1 MRLPR
6 FGTVAQAGE
15 RRHGG
20 RMRDQPF
27 ADGRPAIPFSS
38 LPHLLEHQAKRIPD
52 APAILAPGRVPLTYS
67 HLYQHIKNTGHAL
80 RAMGIGRHDRIAVTL
95 PNGPEMAVAIL
106 AAASSA
112 VCVPMNPAYQG
123 EELERYFVHLR
134 PRALIAQAGI
144 DSPARRVAL
153 SRGVRV
159 IELSGAGDAEAG
171 LFTLIGDR
179 EDVRSDELVGP
190 RHVAVLLLT
199 SGTTAQPK
207 IVPQTHANI
216 CASAY
221 SSVAAW
227 ALSETDRCINM
238 LPLFHGHGLHNTLMA
253 SLAAGASVVCT
264 GGWDSNSFFAWL
276 TAFKPTWY
284 SAVST
289 IHQAVLAQA
298 RNNHERLA
306 ECRLRFIRSGSAP
319 LPSHILMELEATFD
333 APVIEYYAMTETTST
348 PIACNPLPPAR
359 RKAGSAGIP
368 LSLDVAIMGEGGT
381 FLSNGQRGEVVVR
394 GAGIMP
400 GYDGDPTATQS
411 AFAGDWFKTGD
422 LGFFDDD
429 GYLFLAGRIREIIN
443 RGGEKI
449 TPQEVDQVLLEH
461 PAVAEAVTFAVPHAT
476 LGEDVAS
483 AVVLRS
489 NAAASPKEIRQF
501 AIGRV
506 ADFKVPRQVLI
517 VTKIPKG
524 PTGKVQRIG
533 LASELGLAAS
543 TTLSSVFVAP
553 RTPLEK
559 LLAERWAE
567 ILQLEQIGIEDDFFA
582 SGGDSLLAA
591 HVLAHIYSVT
601 KIELEASR
609 FFDAPTVAEV
619 AHHLEHAIQTGQAP
633 RAPATLVCAAREN
646 GLMPASPAQEH
657 LCKLQHALPD
667 IPCFNTL
674 YALRITSPC
683 DVAVLERSIN
693 EVVRRHEILRTTI
706 ARIDGRYVQVVAPQL
721 TVPLAFDDLHAL
733 PESRKQALGHQFLQD
748 ELLHS
753 FDLAQ
758 GPLLRARL
766 MRLAKQEYLLIL
778 STHQI
783 VSDGWSFGV
792 LANELAALY
801 DAFSSGAESPL
812 APLSIQF
819 ADFAFWQRRW
829 KSHPDMIAQLDYWRE
844 QLRDPLPAI
853 RLAKRR
859 PPSRRIDAFRTAR
872 REWALPTGLSEAAKR
887 FGQHEGG
894 TLFMVLVAALKTLLH
909 RYLAQDDLRVA
920 TLVAN
925 RNRPG
930 TEGLVGPLA
939 NTVVLRTG
947 LAGDPNPLE
956 VLRRVRATTLAAYA
970 HQDLPFEDLVENL
983 ERERARSPLPLS
995 EVMITLHNATLRPI
1009 INCRTL
1015 IFEEANP
1022 GMPAPL
1028 VTITSADVIFMLHET
1043 AQGLRG
1049 HCVYKP
1055 HLFGTRTIDR
1065 LLRDFEGVLEQMMAQ
1080 PERPI
1085 STIRISRNP
1094 SQPQGRAFDA
1104 ERRRKS

>member
-1 MRLPR
+1 
-6 FGTVAQAGE
+6 
-15 RRHGG
+15 
-20 RMRDQPF
+20 MRDESF
-27 ADGRPAIPFSS
+27 LARRPTTPFSC

-67 HLYQHIKNTGHAL
+67 RLYQHIENIGHTL
-80 RAMGIGRHDRIAVTL
+80 RAMGIGRHDRVVVVL

-106 AAASSA
+106 AAAASA
-112 VCVPMNPAYQG
+112 VCIPMNPAYQG
-123 EELERYFVHLR
+123 EELERYFADLR
-134 PRALIAQAGI
+134 PRALITEAGI
-144 DSPARRVAL
+144 DSPVRRAAL

-159 IELSGAGDAEAG
+159 IELSAALDAEAG
-171 LFTLIGDR
+171 LFTLVGDR
-179 EDVRSDELVGP
+179 ADARSDESVSPG
-190 RHVAVLLLT
+190 HVAVLLLT
-199 SGTTAQPK
+199 SGTTARPK

-227 ALSETDRCINM
+227 ALNETDRCINM

-253 SLAAGASVVCT
+253 SLAGGASVVCT
-264 GGWDSNSFFAWL
+264 AGWDANSFLAWL
-276 TAFKPTWY
+276 TGFQPTWY

-289 IHQAVLAQA
+289 IHQAVLGQA
-298 RNNHERLA
+298 RHNQERLA

-319 LPSHILMELEATFD
+319 LPSHILMELESAFE

-368 LSLDVAIMGEGGT
+368 VSLDVAIMDEGGT

-394 GAGIMP
+394 GAGVMP
-400 GYDGDPTATQS
+400 GYDGDPVSTEV

-429 GYLFLAGRIREIIN
+429 GYLFLAGRVREIIN

-449 TPQEVDQVLLEH
+449 APQEVDQVLLEH

-489 NAAASPKEIRQF
+489 NGAASPKEIRQF

-543 TTLSSVFVAP
+543 TAPSRAVVAP
-553 RTPLEK
+553 GTPLEK

-567 ILQLEQIGIEDDFFA
+567 ILQLEQIGIHDDFFA
-582 SGGDSLLAA
+582 AGGDSLLAA
-591 HVLAHIYSVT
+591 HVLAHIYNVT
-601 KIELEASR
+601 KIELEAAR
-609 FFDAPTVAEV
+609 FFEVPTVAEV
-619 AHHLEHAIQTGQAP
+619 ARYLEQAIQAGQAP
-633 RAPATLVCAAREN
+633 RTPSTLVRGAREN
-646 GLMPASPAQEH
+646 GLMPASAAQEH

-667 IPCFNTL
+667 IPCFNVL

-693 EVVRRHEILRTTI
+693 EIVRRHEILRTTI

-733 PESRKQALGHQFLQD
+733 PESKKQTLGHQFVQD

-758 GPLLRARL
+758 GPLLRAHL
-766 MRLAKQEYLLIL
+766 MRLAEQDYLLIL
-778 STHQI
+778 SAHQV

-801 DAFSSGAESPL
+801 DAFSSGVESPL

-819 ADFAFWQRRW
+819 ADFSFWQRRW
-829 KSHPDMIAQLDYWRE
+829 QSQPDMIAQLAYWRE

-853 RLAKRR
+853 KLAKRR
-859 PPSRRIDAFRTAR
+859 PPRRTIDAFWTAR

-887 FGQHEGG
+887 FSQREGG

-930 TEGLVGPLA
+930 TEGLIGPLA
-939 NTVVLRTG
+939 NTVILRTS
-947 LAGDPNPLE
+947 LTGDPNPLE
-956 VLRRVRATTLAAYA
+956 VMRRVRATTLAAYA
-970 HQDLPFEDLVENL
+970 HQDLPFEDLVESL
-983 ERERARSPLPLS
+983 ERERSRSHLPLS
-995 EVMITLHNATLRPI
+995 EVMITLHNASLRPI
-1009 INCRTL
+1009 ISSRTL
-1015 IFEEANP
+1015 TFEEANP
-1022 GMPAPL
+1022 GMPVPL

-1049 HCVYKP
+1049 QCVYKP

-1094 SQPQGRAFDA
+1094 SQPQGRALSFFDA
-1104 ERRRKS
+1104 ERAT